1 MHRWEDTLRRGEWT
15 VDSEQWTGVGCRASS
30 NAGVRPALALL
41 ALALAAPP
49 LAARQ
54 TPAPRGG
61 RVPELRVKAKKS
73 PCQAHPESAAEA
85 AALWAEARTALD
97 ASSGDERRPPT
108 LLVEEWRRTLGP
120 DLRLRWERRDTS
132 RRATLHPFEGMSP
145 SLDRAGYIQQQGW
158 SLVFYGPDPGFLL
171 SDDFLRRHCFRR
183 VEGAGASTG
192 LAGLAFDPLPRQ
204 NLPDVAGVLWI
215 DPVTR
220 EPRFVESAWTNAPEV
235 ATGPRAGGWS
245 EFVRLPAG
253 GWIVHRYY
261 MRLPRLER
269 GGMLGYDLVGYTD
282 HGGEVPA
289 VGEVREKKPNRR

>member
-1 MHRWEDTLRRGEWT
+1 MS
-15 VDSEQWTGVGCRASS
+15 VVGGRCPVARFGS
-30 NAGVRPALALL
+30 AGAALALVGTLL
-41 ALALAAPP
+41 AAAPAQARQVAPP
-49 LAARQ
+49 L
-54 TPAPRGG
+54 PAG
-61 RVPELRVKAKKS
+61 RPGLQLPPVRVKGKKS
-73 PCQAHPESAAEA
+73 PCQVHPETAAEA

-158 SLVFYGPDPGFLL
+158 SIVFYGPDPAFLL

-204 NLPDVAGVLWI
+204 DLPDVAGVLWI
-215 DPVTR
+215 DPATR
-220 EPRFVESAWTNAPEV
+220 EPRFVEYVWTNAPEV
-235 ATGPRAGGWS
+235 ARGPRAGGWS
-245 EFVRLPAG
+245 EFVRLAAG
-253 GWIVHRYY
+253 GWIVHRFY

-269 GGMLGYDLVGYTD
+269 GGMQGYDLVGYTD
-282 HGGEVPA
+282 HGGEVLA
-289 VGEVREKKPNRR
+289 VGEVRERKPNRR